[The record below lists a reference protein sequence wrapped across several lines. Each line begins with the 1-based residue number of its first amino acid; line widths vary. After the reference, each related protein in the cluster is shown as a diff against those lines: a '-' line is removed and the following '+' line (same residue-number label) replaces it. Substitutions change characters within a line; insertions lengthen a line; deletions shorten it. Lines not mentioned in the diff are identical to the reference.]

1 MDLTTLI
8 GLLIGIGSLLGAFF
22 LEGGSMGMLLVLT
35 AAMIVFGGTFGA
47 TILSFT
53 LEELK
58 KLPYFFKL
66 IFTDKKVDY
75 ASVLDSLV
83 ETADMARRE
92 GLLSLESRLSE
103 IDNQFFARGLQLVI
117 DGTDPELTRNMLEM
131 EIESYESG
139 EKVGVEIFNTMGGFG
154 PTFGIVGTVMGMV
167 NVLSNLST
175 PDELGASI
183 AVAFLATLYGIF
195 SANMWWIPFANKIKV
210 KTARD
215 SLLMAMILEG
225 VLSIQAGENPR
236 VIREKLM
243 TFLAPEIKE
252 VMMEQ
257 ERLQKGM

>member
-8 GLLIGIGSLLGAFF
+8 GLVFGFFMLLAAFV
-22 LEGGSMGMLLVLT
+22 LEGGSMGGLVGPT

-47 TILSFT
+47 TIISFT
-53 LEELK
+53 VEELR
-58 KLPYFFKL
+58 KLPYFCKM
-66 IFTDKKVDY
+66 IFTEKKVDY
-75 ASVLDSLV
+75 VSVLDSLV

-131 EIESYESG
+131 EIEAFENG
-139 EKVGVEIFNTMGGFG
+139 EKVGVEIFMTMGGFG

-167 NVLSNLST
+167 HVLSNLSS
-175 PDELGASI
+175 PDELGPAI
-183 AVAFLATLYGIF
+183 AVCFLATLYGIA
-195 SANMWWIPFANKIKV
+195 SANLLWIPFGTKIKV

-243 TFLAPEIKE
+243 TFLAPELKE
-252 VMMEQ
+252 VMLEQ